1 MNDSVSAVAAP
12 MTPLD
17 GVTSGAD
24 KLHALPQ
31 IPDHELIR
39 CIGRGS
45 YGEVWLA
52 RNIMGTYRAVKIVY
66 RRTFK
71 DAHPFEREFNGIQK
85 FEPVSRTHEGLV
97 DVLQIGRNDQDGYFY
112 YVMELADDGSEIRD
126 PESGIRNWESYAPKT
141 IGTEISRR
149 GRLPFE
155 ECLQLSLSLTAA
167 LSHLHKGGLVHRDIK
182 PSNII
187 FVNGIPKLAD
197 IGLVADTS
205 EAKSYV
211 GTEGFIPPEGPG
223 TPQADIY
230 SLGKVLYE
238 IATGKDRQSFPELPT
253 LLEEFAD
260 RERFLELNEVI
271 IRASETDVR
280 KRYPSAEAMHSELEL
295 LLGGASV
302 KRLHLVERRL
312 VVATRVGI
320 LIGLAAVIASGV
332 VYETNRARRAATRML
347 ARLQVANGA
356 RLINEGDLFSSLLS
370 FTEALRLDAGDVKRE
385 EAHRIRIG
393 SMLQQ
398 CPKLVGVFGHEA
410 TVNGAAFS
418 PDDRR

>member
-1 MNDSVSAVAAP
+1 MNGPVSEVAAP
-12 MTPLD
+12 TTPLD
-17 GVTSGAD
+17 GATSGAD

-66 RRTFK
+66 RHTFK

-97 DVLQIGRNDQDGYFY
+97 DVLQIGRNDRDGYFY
-112 YVMELADDGSEIRD
+112 YVMELADDSSEIRN

-141 IGTEISRR
+141 IRAEISRR

-230 SLGKVLYE
+230 SLGKGLYE
-238 IATGKDRQSFPELPT
+238 IATGKDRQSFPEPPT

-271 IRASETDVR
+271 IRACETDVR
-280 KRYPSAEAMHSELEL
+280 KRYASAEAMHSELEL

-320 LIGLAAVIASGV
+320 LIGLVAVVASGV
-332 VYETNRARRAATRML
+332 VYDTNRARRAATRML
-347 ARLQVANGA
+347 ARLHVASGA

-370 FTEALRLDAGDVKRE
+370 FTEALRLDAGDAKR
-385 EAHRIRIG
+385 
-393 SMLQQ
+393 
-398 CPKLVGVFGHEA
+398 
-410 TVNGAAFS
+410 
-418 PDDRR
+418 

>member
-52 RNIMGTYRAVKIVY
+52 RSVMGTYRAVKIVY

-85 FEPVSRTHEGLV
+85 FEPISRTHEGLV
-97 DVLQIGRNDQDGYFY
+97 DILQIGRNDPDGYFY
-112 YVMELADDGSEIRD
+112 YVMELADDGSEIRN
-126 PESGIRNWESYAPKT
+126 PKSAIRNWESYAPKT
-141 IGTEISRR
+141 IRTEISRR
-149 GRLPFE
+149 GRLPSE

-238 IATGKDRQSFPELPT
+238 IATGQDRQSFPALPP

-260 RERFLELNEVI
+260 QNRFLELNEVI
-271 IRASETDVR
+271 IRACETGLGA
-280 KRYPSAEAMHSELEL
+280 RYRSAEEMHSELAL
-295 LLGGASV
+295 LLGGKSL
-302 KRLHLVERRL
+302 KHLHLVERRL
-312 VVATRVGI
+312 AIATKTGI
-320 LIGLAAVIASGV
+320 
-332 VYETNRARRAATRML
+332 AATAL
-347 ARLQVANGA
+347 ALLIAGAFYQAHNSSKKAQQRVVQLNVANGA

-370 FTEALRLDAGDVKRE
+370 FTEALRLD
-385 EAHRIRIG
+385 
-393 SMLQQ
+393 
-398 CPKLVGVFGHEA
+398 
-410 TVNGAAFS
+410 
-418 PDDRR
+418 

>member
-85 FEPVSRTHEGLV
+85 FEPVSRSHEGLV

-112 YVMELADDGSEIRD
+112 YVMELADDGSEIQN
-126 PESGIRNWESYAPKT
+126 PKSGIRNWESYAPKT
-141 IGTEISRR
+141 IESEIKQR

-167 LSHLHKGGLVHRDIK
+167 LSHLHKG
-182 PSNII
+182 
-187 FVNGIPKLAD
+187 
-197 IGLVADTS
+197 
-205 EAKSYV
+205 
-211 GTEGFIPPEGPG
+211 
-223 TPQADIY
+223 
-230 SLGKVLYE
+230 
-238 IATGKDRQSFPELPT
+238 
-253 LLEEFAD
+253 FAD

-271 IRASETDVR
+271 IRACETDVR
-280 KRYPSAEAMHSELEL
+280 KRYASAEAMHSELEL

>member
-12 MTPLD
+12 STPLD

-97 DVLQIGRNDQDGYFY
+97 DILQIGRNDRDGYFY
-112 YVMELADDGSEIRD
+112 YVMELADDGSEIHNPQPEIRD
-126 PESGIRNWESYAPKT
+126 WESYAPKT
-141 IGTEISRR
+141 IESEIKQR

-187 FVNGIPKLAD
+187 FVKGIPKLAD

-223 TPQADIY
+223 TPRADIY

-238 IATGKDRQSFPELPT
+238 IATGKDRQRFPEPPT
-253 LLEEFAD
+253 LLGEFSD
-260 RERFLELNEVI
+260 REQLLELNEVI
-271 IRASETDVR
+271 LKACENDPK
-280 KRYPSAEAMHSELEL
+280 KRYPSAEHMHSELVL
-295 LLGGASV
+295 LQSGKSV

-312 VVATRVGI
+312 KIMTRIGVGTVAIMVFGAI
-320 LIGLAAVIASGV
+320 PYFLAIR
-332 VYETNRARRAATRML
+332 E
-347 ARLQVANGA
+347 ARLAKAMSGK
-356 RLINEGDLFSSLLS
+356 
-370 FTEALRLDAGDVKRE
+370 EAEQRE
-385 EAHRIRIG
+385 RADREAHRAR
-393 SMLQQ
+393 LA
-398 CPKLVGVFGHEA
+398 E
-410 TVNGAAFS
+410 T
-418 PDDRR
+418 